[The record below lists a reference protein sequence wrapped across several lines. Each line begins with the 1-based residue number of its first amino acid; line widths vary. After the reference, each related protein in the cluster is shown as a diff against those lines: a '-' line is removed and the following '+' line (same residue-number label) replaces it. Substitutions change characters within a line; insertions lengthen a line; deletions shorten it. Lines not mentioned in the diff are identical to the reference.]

1 MSKFKSKLARRIMA
15 LILSGAMVMS
25 NLSLTGVGTVYAAEE
40 NETEI
45 VSETEDNSA
54 DVENTA
60 NNADGDES
68 EDENEP
74 LAPTT
79 VTVTVEKPSVTVKEE
94 NDNVIFSWEAVNVKE
109 DDDDK
114 TSEYT
119 IQYIVSLKQQ
129 KEDAAEIL
137 ETTEISSISVS
148 IAKTK
153 FTAEKEYTFTAKAT
167 AEKDNKKTE
176 SEVCSTTYTAPKDD
190 TESGETKL
198 SAPENVQAEVNSTK
212 DGIAVTWNTV
222 NDAMSYEV
230 TAKEQGESATAEVK
244 KTASTNS
251 VTFAF
256 TGTDSLTRGKSYKF
270 SVVAKKGDV
279 TSEASAETDAVTV
292 PNETVNPNP
301 PQTGENTTNVTFD
314 ATTLKPTGT
323 SGALGNVTTADLT
336 EAQQAVMTITGT
348 VKQKKASSS
357 SATDVDSVEIDKSNG
372 SIDITIEG
380 TGEIKAT
387 LFSTGKGKNSLYA
400 LFKDGEVV
408 TPPSSETTDTNGYS
422 TASEGLA
429 SAKTVTYSD
438 LEAGTYKLACAPNTA
453 NALRV
458 SKIVITDVVSSGE
471 PSERGNWSSDVDA
484 PQIMDPVYDVSQKDT
499 KISVKVKGVINKTGV
514 GADKLTVKMFDTNT
528 INDDTTPIDTVTF
541 SSNTA
546 ADDEGNHYS
555 TAEFT
560 PKASGNYYFQAVLER
575 SVDTDT
581 DYTPKTATTSTA
593 VEFSLPLNKPV
604 ISKADFEIAD
614 EKGII
619 TLEWNKVTEADYYI
633 VRSVYADDTNA
644 STIIADVKVE
654 ASETPTATIADLA
667 VGSKVKVSVQ
677 AFRGTAEEPA
687 EIDQSEESAQRTVEI
702 EGEVVIPEG
711 TKIFESKKLT
721 SWTATAKNYVNLTE
735 DGYFKFMAKDASDLR
750 FSNSD
755 GKEFTFD
762 DGYTTS
768 QVLKFGGKYESTNY
782 KWIEFTT
789 TTSVEVKVWWNAG
802 GNGRTIALYKGDAGL
817 EKEDLEKEL
826 QQGETG
832 ESGKSYIQTFK
843 IDEAGTYRIAPS
855 IKIGNGDSR
864 IAKIQVTEVAP
875 ARSESIDI
883 SNGLKQGTV
892 YGSADF
898 VTLEVL
904 EDMKAS
910 AIADGKE
917 IEGEKYFASIQ
928 GISNAKPDAG
938 AIPTSGAAFKIT
950 AYMDANVTFV
960 TGAAAG
966 KKWHVVRESDQKEI
980 ASGKEIPEGKI
991 KFRVQ
996 PGQTYYFYADG
1007 SKVKAYAITM
1017 EEYKV
1022 IIRDDWSTIAPPVI
1036 KTHTLKADG
1045 GTNTIELTVEGAIGE
1060 TTGDEIAVEMYN
1072 VNDPD
1077 TVVTTVASGAK
1088 GSSRTVTFKPS
1099 ESGSYFFKA
1108 FLSRNAEESPD
1119 NPDEEIVFDD
1129 KESPRYPAEGG
1140 VEFAYALQPPLIS
1153 AVTNLG
1159 AGEDGKG
1166 AIEVDW
1172 GKASEATGY
1181 EVLVTDALGN
1191 PAGTE
1196 LKTNQ
1201 ILDAEGNVTKEAETI
1216 GNVSGLTVGETY
1228 KVQVCAVRTVGE
1240 TTDKSSYSDATEITI
1255 TSDKKLKW
1263 SFSASGSSTSL
1274 SKTSK
1279 KLAGYQDPD
1288 GNPKNGYHKEST
1300 ADNDFDVEVWSVDG
1314 AGKVVPA
1321 TTDGLAF
1328 YYTELNPN
1336 DTNFTLTAT
1345 AHVEQWTYSNG
1356 QDGFGLMV
1364 SDTVGEHGNGDYVW
1378 TNCYQNVVSKIEF
1391 RWDGDKPGDY
1401 SDVSLPR
1408 YSMKLGVGATEKI
1421 GATAKDIED
1430 IWSGAISQPKIWSSS
1445 QHSIDSS
1452 VTHLPAGTYNIV
1464 GKATNQEKVEGN
1476 VDRNGKILNNATDS
1490 FENMQVDFDLILQKN
1505 NNGYKLSYTNKDTGV
1520 TLEKQFYGTD
1530 VLNQIE
1536 SDKIY
1541 VGVFAGRNADVTFK
1555 NVHLDTYS
1563 PEADEPAQ
1571 EQEMKYINLMTS
1583 IGSAS
1588 TSNTSDYDL
1597 VFSSNWDGKLEIRN
1611 SDNVVVGKADVTGS
1625 LDTVLDQLEDGDDNK
1640 DTKAHVEIS
1649 GLNIGSN
1656 VLTATFT
1663 PSKDMKNPPAYT
1675 ALASYDPVT
1684 IVHTVDYRKYG
1695 NNNSILYVAQN
1706 GKSSGTGT
1714 KADPLDIFTAI
1725 KYVQPGQKIF
1735 LAGGRY
1741 ALNKTISI
1749 ARGINGE
1756 EGKMIYMMA
1765 DPEAEERPVFDF
1777 QKRVTGMTLGGNY
1790 WYFKGFDVTGSLDGQ
1805 KGIQLSGSHNVLDQ
1819 INTYKNGNTG
1829 IQVSGSGNDTYKYW
1843 PSYNYILNCTSYLNS
1858 DAGYEDADGFAAKL
1872 TIGSGNVFDG
1882 CIAAYNADDG
1892 WDLFAKIESGQI
1904 GSVTIKNSIAYK
1916 NGYVLVD
1923 AKTKELSLSGEETD
1937 AGNGNGFKMGGDG
1950 LPGGSIYDDYYKE
1963 TGKFKG
1969 HILENSLAFENK
1981 SKGFDSNSC
1990 PNNKIYN
1997 SISFNNKGGNVE
2009 LYTYNNVQ
2017 ETDYKVENVLSF
2029 RTKYTSVIDKISPK
2043 GGQITD
2049 KSAFINE
2056 KTYLWNQRP
2065 NASINKNGIRVNKS
2079 WFKSVTFEGTKASSY
2094 KLFGRNADG
2103 SIDRNGFMEI
2113 DIEKMTADIEAQ
2125 GHTMEESGLDAG
2137 NLGLKPTVSPTDEE
2151 LKGDSEETS
2160 GDISAGAGSIT
2171 DDDNSGDLY
2180 EEEQENAEKHGIVVV
2195 QDADVSYTGTAV
2207 KPEIRV
2213 YLNGKRFSDYSVSY
2227 KNNINAYVEGNANYS
2242 DIPDE
2247 KRPQMILK
2255 LKGAYREDYI
2265 YYFDI
2270 LPVDIGN
2277 KALVAAPDIAVDK
2290 AQVPKVVLTHNGKKL
2305 SLGKDFNVYTEE
2317 VKTNEDGTTETTYN
2331 PLGKTSLSK
2340 NTTLKAEGI
2349 GNYAGEVKISFIM
2362 VDTSKLKLMSKAKIK
2377 LAASTYTYTGSEIVP
2392 DITLDGTPLALA
2404 KVIEKGKDE
2413 NGNEIDVETDVY
2425 AKDADGNYYDKSGL
2439 YTVRIANGTEVG
2451 KATVTVTAKTIVPPT
2466 VEEGTEAPAT
2476 PTVVYAGSTT
2486 AAFTINKAPIK
2497 IDNIVFVSQK
2507 DKKETI
2513 GKNIVLTEQTYTG
2526 SARVQQG
2533 TFKVVIDGTEFSG
2546 IAAGSR
2552 DINKVDR
2559 NTNLYLYNYTYQYKN
2574 NIEAGNASVIIK
2586 GIHNCTGSVTLKFKI
2601 TPASA
2606 GTAKQ
2611 YRKPYTEK
2619 GADGNV
2625 TEIRPEKL
2633 TGTGLEVV
2641 YDYDVTY
2648 VSSGAKPA
2656 VSVYYNGNGV
2666 SKKNF
2671 AIAYKNNR
2679 NAGDMA
2685 QAIITWKGGLK
2696 GAAPTTLEYKISK
2709 CKLEDNVYV
2718 KSISDVFTNGKTS
2731 VPASELDKS
2740 KAVIMNVKTKLS
2752 VNRDYT
2758 LEYEYDEYGSDLKAV
2773 PAKNADGTEIEGV
2786 INRKIYDSTDK
2797 NARKNPIYVPKTGL
2811 DVAVYIK
2818 PVSGGRVD
2826 NYETSTDGGRVKVAD
2841 IRIAYFD
2848 IAKANIKLIDPATGK
2863 TPILYYN
2870 DKTELASMSNSLS
2883 DATLNQLDS
2892 KYIQIYHA
2900 AYAKEYGS
2908 GAKDYYV
2915 KLTDF
2920 GKKTGD
2926 GYTYDK
2932 TATGAVSAGTQKVTF
2947 YGTGLFGGNKV
2958 FKYKLEKKTYNIS
2971 KAIVD
2976 TKTGIYL
2983 ASDEYLALTDNSKI
2997 SKELQASLEAQ
3008 LTKAFEGKI
3017 TNVNGINAVLA
3028 SDRYICTYDIKD
3040 LANCKS
3046 GKAITVIIKGTNSY
3060 SGIKKVKIKAKMIS
3074 SNLGKASVSAV
3085 TVEAPKDDIADGI
3098 VFGKDDS
3105 ALNKAIA
3112 GKIKVDDYTLTYGV
3126 DYTEND
3132 AEYIVFAKDEE
3143 GNYIVDAAGE
3153 TMMDENGE
3161 VIKDE
3166 NGNPIKY
3173 KVVRKYTGY
3182 YNNNAVSTEET
3193 PAYVCI
3199 KGIGSFEGVLEVA
3212 VTIKEAEEK
3221 TAEQEIAKN

>member
-1 MSKFKSKLARRIMA
+1 MSKWKSKLARRIMA
-15 LILSGAMVMS
+15 IVLSGAMVMS
-25 NLSLTGVGTVYAAEE
+25 NMSAYAAELSTE
-40 NETEI
+40 PETEV
-45 VSETEDNSA
+45 VSEVEETAAADEQDA
-54 DVENTA
+54 DVSESS
-60 NNADGDES
+60 DEKS
-68 EDENEP
+68 NDEN
-74 LAPTT
+74 
-79 VTVTVEKPSVTVKEE
+79 
-94 NDNVIFSWEAVNVKE
+94 
-109 DDDDK
+109 
-114 TSEYT
+114 
-119 IQYIVSLKQQ
+119 
-129 KEDAAEIL
+129 
-137 ETTEISSISVS
+137 
-148 IAKTK
+148 
-153 FTAEKEYTFTAKAT
+153 
-167 AEKDNKKTE
+167 
-176 SEVCSTTYTAPKDD
+176 
-190 TESGETKL
+190 
-198 SAPENVQAEVNSTK
+198 
-212 DGIAVTWNTV
+212 
-222 NDAMSYEV
+222 
-230 TAKEQGESATAEVK
+230 
-244 KTASTNS
+244 
-251 VTFAF
+251 
-256 TGTDSLTRGKSYKF
+256 
-270 SVVAKKGDV
+270 
-279 TSEASAETDAVTV
+279 AETDAPVA
-292 PNETVNPNP
+292 ESS
-301 PQTGENTTNVTFD
+301 ESKSEE
-314 ATTLKPTGT
+314 ATTKDKDMEVVSTEDTKTDEEKPTESVETEEITDSITTEEGSTEEEATESATTEEEAESEKESVEDKDNKDDAVTEGSYILNPDTVFGTLETEISESSDKVVEPDNYFTILKNVKVDGT
-323 SGALGNVTTADLT
+323 SKKSFTIDSQKIEITNRIKFGGSTAVDSKGIKF
-336 EAQQAVMTITGT
+336 TIPDG
-348 VKQKKASSS
+348 KKASILLGANSS
-357 SATDVDSVEIDKSNG
+357 STSKGSGYAKLCKIVDGSMVDVEGTKHQFSDAGTVTWDDIESGTYVIAGYKPTATDSEYVATPQNLNVYYVRVVETATGGEETPSDRGDWGKVD
-372 SIDITIEG
+372 
-380 TGEIKAT
+380 
-387 LFSTGKGKNSLYA
+387 
-400 LFKDGEVV
+400 
-408 TPPSSETTDTNGYS
+408 
-422 TASEGLA
+422 
-429 SAKTVTYSD
+429 
-438 LEAGTYKLACAPNTA
+438 APE
-453 NALRV
+453 
-458 SKIVITDVVSSGE
+458 ITDVTY
-471 PSERGNWSSDVDA
+471 DA
-484 PQIMDPVYDVSQKDT
+484 SKKDT
-499 KISVKVKGVINKTGV
+499 DISVKVKGVINKDGE
-514 GADKLTVKMFDTNT
+514 GADKLTVAMYNTDTIGADTTAIETKTVTTNT
-528 INDDTTPIDTVTF
+528 T
-541 SSNTA
+541 

-555 TAEFT
+555 TVTFT
-560 PKASGNYYFQAVLER
+560 PNASGTYYFKATLER
-575 SVDTDT
+575 SVESDGEG
-581 DYTPKTATTSTA
+581 YTPKSNAA
-593 VEFSLPLNKPV
+593 ENLEAKKVEFKLPLKTPV
-604 ISKADFEIAD
+604 ISKADFEIAN
-614 EKGII
+614 EKGTI
-619 TLEWNKVTEADYYI
+619 TLEWGKVTEADYY
-633 VRSVYADDTNA
+633 VVHSVYADDANA
-644 STIIADVKVE
+644 ATTIADVKVE
-654 ASETPTATIADLA
+654 ASDAPTAKVADLA
-667 VGSKVKVSVQ
+667 VGSRVKVSVQ

-735 DGYFKFMAKDASDLR
+735 DGYFKFMAKDTSDLR

-789 TTSVEVKVWWNAG
+789 TTNVEVKVWWNAG

-832 ESGKSYIQTFK
+832 ENGKSYIQTFN

-875 ARSESIDI
+875 ARSDSIDI
-883 SNGLKQGTV
+883 SGGLKKGTV
-892 YGSADF
+892 YGSTDF

-910 AIADGKE
+910 PIADGKE
-917 IEGEKYFASIQ
+917 IEGVKYFTSIQ
-928 GISNAKPDAG
+928 GSNNAKPNAG
-938 AIPTSGAAFKIT
+938 AIPTAGAAFKIT

-966 KKWHVVRESDQKEI
+966 KKWHVVREADQKQI
-980 ASGKEIPEGKI
+980 AGGNEIPEGKI

-1007 SKVKAYAITM
+1007 SKVKAYAIAM

-1036 KTHTLKADG
+1036 KTHTLKKDG
-1045 GTNTIELTVEGAIGE
+1045 EANVIELTVEGAVGE
-1060 TTGDEIAVEMYN
+1060 KTGDEISVEMYN
-1072 VNDPD
+1072 VDDPNTIVA
-1077 TVVTTVASGAK
+1077 TVTSGAK
-1088 GSSRTVTFKPS
+1088 GSSRAITFKPS

-1108 FLSRNAEESPD
+1108 FLSRKAEESPD

-1140 VEFAYALQPPLIS
+1140 VEFAYALQPPLIT

-1181 EVLVTDALGN
+1181 EVLVKDAAGN

-1196 LKTNQ
+1196 LKTSQ
-1201 ILDAEGNVTKEAETI
+1201 TLDAEGNVTKEAETI
-1216 GNVSGLTVGETY
+1216 GNVNGLTVGETY
-1228 KVQVCAVRTVGE
+1228 QVQVCAVRTVGE
-1240 TTDKSSYSDATEITI
+1240 TTDKSSYSKAEEITI

-1274 SKTSK
+1274 ATTSK
-1279 KLAGYQDPD
+1279 KLAGYQDPK
-1288 GNPKNGYHKEST
+1288 GNPKNGYHKESI

-1391 RWDGDKPGDY
+1391 RWDGEKPGDY
-1401 SDVSLPR
+1401 SDVSLAR

-1421 GATAKDIED
+1421 GATAKDVED
-1430 IWSGAISQPKIWSSS
+1430 IWAGAISQPKIWSST
-1445 QHSIDSS
+1445 QHSIDYSM
-1452 VTHLPAGTYNIV
+1452 THLPAGTYNVV
-1464 GKATNQEKVEGN
+1464 GNATNQDKIEGN
-1476 VDRNGKILNNATDS
+1476 VDKNGKILNNATDS
-1490 FENMQVDFDLILQKN
+1490 FDNMQVDFDLILQKN

-1520 TLEKQFYGTD
+1520 TAEKQFYGTD

-1563 PEADEPAQ
+1563 PDQDEPAT
-1571 EQEMKYINLMTS
+1571 EQETEYINLMTS
-1583 IGSAS
+1583 ISS
-1588 TSNTSDYDL
+1588 PITSNTSDYDL
-1597 VFSSNWDGKLEIRN
+1597 VFSSNWDGELEIRN
-1611 SDNVVVGKADVTGS
+1611 SDNVVVGKANVTGS
-1625 LDTVLDQLEDGDDNK
+1625 LDTVLDQLEDGDDKK

-1663 PSKDMKNPPAYT
+1663 PSKDMKNPPSYT
-1675 ALASYDPVT
+1675 ELTSYAPVT

-1706 GKSSGTGT
+1706 GKSSATGT

-1765 DPEAEERPVFDF
+1765 DPEATERPVFDF
-1777 QKRVTGMTLGGNY
+1777 QKRVTGMTLGGDY

-1904 GSVTIKNSIAYK
+1904 GSVTIRNSIAYK
-1916 NGYVLVD
+1916 NGYVLID
-1923 AKTKELSLSGEETD
+1923 AKTKELSLNGEETD

-1950 LPGGSIYDDYYKE
+1950 LPGGSIYDLDDEGKPYYD
-1963 TGKFKG
+1963 THGKFKG

-2029 RTKYTSVIDKISPK
+2029 RTKYTSVIDKIDPK

-2065 NASINKNGIRVNKS
+2065 NASINKNNIRVNKS
-2079 WFKSVTFEGTKASSY
+2079 WFKSVTFEGTKASNY

-2103 SIDRNGFMEI
+2103 SINRNGFMEI
-2113 DIEKMTADIEAQ
+2113 DIAKMTADIEAQ
-2125 GHTMEESGLDAG
+2125 GHTMADSGLDAD
-2137 NLGLKPTVSPTDEE
+2137 NLGLKPTVSPSDEE
-2151 LKGDSEETS
+2151 LKGDSEETP
-2160 GDISAGAGSIT
+2160 GDISAGSGSIT
-2171 DDDNSGDLY
+2171 DDDNSNEY
-2180 EEEQENAEKHGIVVV
+2180 YTEEQENKDKHGIVVV
-2195 QDADVSYTGTAV
+2195 QDADVFYTGIAV
-2207 KPEIRV
+2207 RPEIRV

-2227 KNNINAYVEGNANYS
+2227 RNNINAYVEGNANYS

-2255 LKGAYREDYI
+2255 LKGAYKEDYI

-2290 AQVPKVVLTHNGKKL
+2290 AQVPKVALTHNGKKL

-2331 PLGKTSLSK
+2331 PLGKTPLSE
-2340 NTTLKAEGI
+2340 NTTLKVEGI
-2349 GNYAGEVKISFIM
+2349 GNYAGEAKISFM
-2362 VDTSKLKLMSKAKIK
+2362 VVDTSKLKLMSKAKIK

-2392 DITLDGTPLALA
+2392 DITLDGTPLELA
-2404 KVIEKGKDE
+2404 KVIEKDKDE

-2425 AKDADGNYYDKSGL
+2425 AKDANGNYYDKSGL

-2451 KATVTVTAKTIVPPT
+2451 KATVMVTAKVIVPPT

-2476 PTVVYAGSTT
+2476 PPAVYAGSTT

-2507 DKKETI
+2507 DKTETV
-2513 GKNIVLTEQTYTG
+2513 GKSIVLSNQTYTG

-2533 TFKVVIDGTEFSG
+2533 SFKVVIDGTEFSG

-2552 DINKVDR
+2552 DINKVDSDTR
-2559 NTNLYLYNYTYQYKN
+2559 LYLYNFTYEYKS
-2574 NIEAGNASVIIK
+2574 NIEAGNANVIIK
-2586 GIHNCTGSVTLKFKI
+2586 GIHNCTGSVTLRYKI
-2601 TPASA
+2601 DPATA
-2606 GTAKQ
+2606 GTVKL

-2619 GADGNV
+2619 DADGNV
-2625 TEIRPEKL
+2625 NVIRPEKL

-2671 AIAYKNNR
+2671 TVAYKNNK
-2679 NAGDMA
+2679 NAGDTA
-2685 QAIITWKGGLK
+2685 QATITWKGGLK
-2696 GAAPTTLEYKISK
+2696 GTAPTTLEYKVSK
-2709 CKLEDNVYV
+2709 CKLEDNISV

-2740 KAVIMNVKTKLS
+2740 KAVIMNAKTRLS
-2752 VNRDYT
+2752 ANRDYT
-2758 LEYEYDEYGSDLKAV
+2758 LEYEYDEYSSDLKAV
-2773 PAKNADGTEIEGV
+2773 WAKNEDGTDIEGV

-2797 NARKNPIYVPKTGL
+2797 NAKKNPIYVPETGL

-2826 NYETSTDGGRVKVAD
+2826 NYETNVEGGRVKVAD

-2848 IAKANIKLIDPATGK
+2848 IAKANIRLIDPATGRA
-2863 TPILYYN
+2863 PILYYN
-2870 DKTELASMSNSLS
+2870 DKTELPSMSNTLS

-2900 AYAKEYGS
+2900 AYAKQFGN

-2920 GKKTGD
+2920 GKKKGD

-2932 TATGAVSAGTQKVTF
+2932 AATGAVSAGSQKVTF
-2947 YGTGLFGGNKV
+2947 YGTGLFGGSKV

-3008 LTKAFEGKI
+3008 LTKAFEGRIK
-3017 TNVNGINAVLA
+3017 NVNGIDKVLA
-3028 SDRYICTYDIKD
+3028 SDRYICKYDIKD
-3040 LANCKS
+3040 FANCKN

-3060 SGIKKVKIKAKMIS
+3060 SGTKKVKIMAKMIS
-3074 SNLGKASVSAV
+3074 SDLSKASVSAV
-3085 TVEAPKDDIADGI
+3085 TAEAPKDDIANGI
-3098 VFGKDDS
+3098 VFGENDS
-3105 ALNKAIA
+3105 ALNKAFA
-3112 GKIKVDDYTLTYGV
+3112 EKIKVEDYTLTYGV
-3126 DYTEND
+3126 DYTVND
-3132 AEYIVFAKDEE
+3132 AEYIAFATDEQ
-3143 GNYIVDAAGE
+3143 GNYIVDANGE
-3153 TMMDENGE
+3153 TMMDANGE
-3161 VIKDE
+3161 VVKDE

-3173 KVVRKYTGY
+3173 KVLRKYTGY
-3182 YNNNAVSTEET
+3182 YNNNAASTEET
-3193 PAYVCI
+3193 PAYICI
-3199 KGIGSFEGVLEVA
+3199 KGIGGFEGVLEVPF
-3212 VTIKEAEEK
+3212 TIKEAEEK
-3221 TAEQEIAKN
+3221 TEEQKFVKN

>member
-1 MSKFKSKLARRIMA
+1 MSKWKSKLARRIMA
-15 LILSGAMVMS
+15 IVLSGAMVMS
-25 NLSLTGVGTVYAAEE
+25 NMSAYAAELSTE
-40 NETEI
+40 PETEV
-45 VSETEDNSA
+45 VSEVEETAAADEQDA
-54 DVENTA
+54 DVSESS
-60 NNADGDES
+60 DEKS
-68 EDENEP
+68 NDEN
-74 LAPTT
+74 
-79 VTVTVEKPSVTVKEE
+79 
-94 NDNVIFSWEAVNVKE
+94 
-109 DDDDK
+109 
-114 TSEYT
+114 
-119 IQYIVSLKQQ
+119 
-129 KEDAAEIL
+129 
-137 ETTEISSISVS
+137 
-148 IAKTK
+148 
-153 FTAEKEYTFTAKAT
+153 
-167 AEKDNKKTE
+167 
-176 SEVCSTTYTAPKDD
+176 
-190 TESGETKL
+190 
-198 SAPENVQAEVNSTK
+198 
-212 DGIAVTWNTV
+212 
-222 NDAMSYEV
+222 
-230 TAKEQGESATAEVK
+230 
-244 KTASTNS
+244 
-251 VTFAF
+251 
-256 TGTDSLTRGKSYKF
+256 
-270 SVVAKKGDV
+270 
-279 TSEASAETDAVTV
+279 AETDAPVA
-292 PNETVNPNP
+292 ESS
-301 PQTGENTTNVTFD
+301 ES
-314 ATTLKPTGT
+314 ATTKAETEEATEDVVETEDASETRTET
-323 SGALGNVTTADLT
+323 SVETETNT
-336 EAQQAVMTITGT
+336 EAVESTVDESETESVEETTTEVETETEEDTIKEDVKEEPKAYDQGEWVDNKRTTKWDFTVFSKKQTLNATTPVNGLLSINKGQADWKSDTTHGGILSIQNT
-348 VKQKKASSS
+348 KASSDGSVTAVNEELGKGDLKLAIPLDNDTTSVDMSFTLS
-357 SATDVDSVEIDKSNG
+357 SKSNKRMIGIGSETNWLAISHNTSSTGQKVKEVKITIGTSEVATYTYSTIENSQTLEFETKEDGSKWLYVIVGDVDKASTGETKFR
-372 SIDITIEG
+372 DITIIETKTSG
-380 TGEIKAT
+380 GEET
-387 LFSTGKGKNSLYA
+387 PSDRGDWGK
-400 LFKDGEVV
+400 
-408 TPPSSETTDTNGYS
+408 
-422 TASEGLA
+422 
-429 SAKTVTYSD
+429 
-438 LEAGTYKLACAPNTA
+438 
-453 NALRV
+453 
-458 SKIVITDVVSSGE
+458 
-471 PSERGNWSSDVDA
+471 VDA
-484 PQIMDPVYDVSQKDT
+484 PEIADVTYDASKKDT
-499 KISVKVKGVINKTGV
+499 DISVKVKGVINKDGE
-514 GADKLTVKMFDTNT
+514 GADKLTVAMYNTDTIGADTTAIETKTVTTNT
-528 INDDTTPIDTVTF
+528 T
-541 SSNTA
+541 

-555 TAEFT
+555 TVTFT
-560 PKASGNYYFQAVLER
+560 PNASGTYYFKATLER
-575 SVDTDT
+575 SVESDGEG
-581 DYTPKTATTSTA
+581 YTPKSNTAENLEA
-593 VEFSLPLNKPV
+593 KKVEFKLPLKTPV
-604 ISKADFEIAD
+604 ISKADFEIAN
-614 EKGII
+614 EKGTI
-619 TLEWNKVTEADYYI
+619 TLEWGKVTEADYY
-633 VRSVYADDTNA
+633 VVHSVYADDANA
-644 STIIADVKVE
+644 ATTIADVKVE
-654 ASETPTATIADLA
+654 ASDAPTAKVADLA
-667 VGSKVKVSVQ
+667 VGSRVKVSVQ

-687 EIDQSEESAQRTVEI
+687 EIDQSEESTQKTVDI

-711 TKIFESKKLT
+711 TKIFEAKKLT
-721 SWTATAKNYVNLTE
+721 ELSATASLQE
-735 DGYFKFMAKDASDLR
+735 IPLDDDGYFVLVARK
-750 FSNSD
+750 
-755 GKEFTFD
+755 GKPKLAEVDPEFEFN
-762 DGYTTS
+762 DGYITAKLA
-768 QVLKFGGKYESTNY
+768 QFGGAWQDTGSDQGN
-782 KWIEFTT
+782 WIQFTT
-789 TTSVEVKVWWNAG
+789 ETSVDVKVWWQSTNDT
-802 GNGRTIALYKGDAGL
+802 RTVALFDTTMKELQTGDAGTKDPSIAEFSIE
-817 EKEDLEKEL
+817 EK
-826 QQGETG
+826 
-832 ESGKSYIQTFK
+832 
-843 IDEAGTYRIAPS
+843 GTYRIAS
-855 IKIGNGDSR
+855 SAKTGAKGDIR

-875 ARSESIDI
+875 ARSDSIDI
-883 SNGLKQGTV
+883 SGGLKKGTV
-892 YGSADF
+892 YGSTDF

-910 AIADGKE
+910 PIADGKE
-917 IEGEKYFASIQ
+917 IEGVKYFTSIQ
-928 GISNAKPDAG
+928 GSNNAKPNAG
-938 AIPTSGAAFKIT
+938 AIPTAGAAFKIT

-966 KKWHVVRESDQKEI
+966 KKWHVVREADQKQI
-980 ASGKEIPEGKI
+980 AGGNEIPEGKI

-1007 SKVKAYAITM
+1007 SKVKAYAIAM

-1036 KTHTLKADG
+1036 KTHTLKKDG
-1045 GTNTIELTVEGAIGE
+1045 EANVIELTVEGAVGE
-1060 TTGDEIAVEMYN
+1060 KTGDEISVEMYN
-1072 VNDPD
+1072 VDDPNTIVA
-1077 TVVTTVASGAK
+1077 TVTSGAK
-1088 GSSRTVTFKPS
+1088 GSSRAITFKPS

-1108 FLSRNAEESPD
+1108 FLSRKAEESPD

-1140 VEFAYALQPPLIS
+1140 VEFAYALQPPLIT

-1181 EVLVTDALGN
+1181 EVLVKDAAGN

-1196 LKTNQ
+1196 LKTSQ
-1201 ILDAEGNVTKEAETI
+1201 TLDAEGNVTKEAETI
-1216 GNVSGLTVGETY
+1216 GNVNGLTVGETY
-1228 KVQVCAVRTVGE
+1228 QVQVCAVRTVGE
-1240 TTDKSSYSDATEITI
+1240 TTDKSSYSKAEEITI

-1274 SKTSK
+1274 ATTSK
-1279 KLAGYQDPD
+1279 KLAGYQDPK
-1288 GNPKNGYHKEST
+1288 GNPKNGYHKESI

-1391 RWDGDKPGDY
+1391 RWDGEKPGDY
-1401 SDVSLPR
+1401 SDVSLAR

-1421 GATAKDIED
+1421 GATAKDVED
-1430 IWSGAISQPKIWSSS
+1430 IWAGAISQPKIWSST
-1445 QHSIDSS
+1445 QHSIDYSM
-1452 VTHLPAGTYNIV
+1452 THLPAGTYNVV
-1464 GKATNQEKVEGN
+1464 GNATNQDKIEGN
-1476 VDRNGKILNNATDS
+1476 VDKNGKILNNATDS
-1490 FENMQVDFDLILQKN
+1490 FDNMQVDFDLILQKN

-1520 TLEKQFYGTD
+1520 TAEKQFYGTD

-1563 PEADEPAQ
+1563 PDQDEPAT
-1571 EQEMKYINLMTS
+1571 EQETEYINLMTS
-1583 IGSAS
+1583 ISS
-1588 TSNTSDYDL
+1588 PITSNTSDYDL
-1597 VFSSNWDGKLEIRN
+1597 VFSSNWDGELEIRN
-1611 SDNVVVGKADVTGS
+1611 SDNVVVGKANVTGS
-1625 LDTVLDQLEDGDDNK
+1625 LDTVLDQLEDGDDKK

-1663 PSKDMKNPPAYT
+1663 PSKDMKNPPSYT
-1675 ALASYDPVT
+1675 ELTSYAPVT

-1706 GKSSGTGT
+1706 GKSSATGT

-1765 DPEAEERPVFDF
+1765 DPEATERPVFDF
-1777 QKRVTGMTLGGNY
+1777 QKRVTGMTLGGDY

-1904 GSVTIKNSIAYK
+1904 GSVTIRNSIAYK
-1916 NGYVLVD
+1916 NGYVLID
-1923 AKTKELSLSGEETD
+1923 AKTKELSLNGEETD

-1950 LPGGSIYDDYYKE
+1950 LPGGSIYDLDDEGKPYYD
-1963 TGKFKG
+1963 THGKFKG

-2029 RTKYTSVIDKISPK
+2029 RTKYTSVIDKIDPK

-2065 NASINKNGIRVNKS
+2065 NASINKNNIRVNKS
-2079 WFKSVTFEGTKASSY
+2079 WFKSVTFEGTKASNY

-2103 SIDRNGFMEI
+2103 SINRNGFMEI
-2113 DIEKMTADIEAQ
+2113 DIAKMTADIEAQ
-2125 GHTMEESGLDAG
+2125 GHTMADSGLDAD
-2137 NLGLKPTVSPTDEE
+2137 NLGLKPTVSPSDEE
-2151 LKGDSEETS
+2151 LKGDSEETP
-2160 GDISAGAGSIT
+2160 GDISAGSGSIT
-2171 DDDNSGDLY
+2171 DDDNSNEY
-2180 EEEQENAEKHGIVVV
+2180 YTEEQENKDKHGIVVV
-2195 QDADVSYTGTAV
+2195 QDADVFYTGIAV
-2207 KPEIRV
+2207 RPEIRV

-2227 KNNINAYVEGNANYS
+2227 RNNINAYVEGNANYS

-2255 LKGAYREDYI
+2255 LKGAYKEDYI

-2290 AQVPKVVLTHNGKKL
+2290 AQVPKVALTHNGKKL

-2331 PLGKTSLSK
+2331 PLGKTPLSE
-2340 NTTLKAEGI
+2340 NTTLKVEGI
-2349 GNYAGEVKISFIM
+2349 GNYAGEAKISFM
-2362 VDTSKLKLMSKAKIK
+2362 VVDTSKLKLMSKAKIK

-2392 DITLDGTPLALA
+2392 DITLDGTPLELA
-2404 KVIEKGKDE
+2404 KVIEKDKDE

-2425 AKDADGNYYDKSGL
+2425 AKDANGNYYDKSGL

-2451 KATVTVTAKTIVPPT
+2451 KATVMVTAKVIVPPT

-2476 PTVVYAGSTT
+2476 PTAVYAGSTT

-2507 DKKETI
+2507 DKTETV
-2513 GKNIVLTEQTYTG
+2513 GKSIVLTNQTYTG

-2533 TFKVVIDGTEFSG
+2533 SFKVVIDGTEFSG

-2552 DINKVDR
+2552 DINKVDSDTR
-2559 NTNLYLYNYTYQYKN
+2559 LYLYNFTYEYKS
-2574 NIEAGNASVIIK
+2574 NIEAGNANVIIK
-2586 GIHNCTGSVTLKFKI
+2586 GIHNCTGSVTLRYKI
-2601 TPASA
+2601 DPATA
-2606 GTAKQ
+2606 GTVKL

-2619 GADGNV
+2619 DADGNV
-2625 TEIRPEKL
+2625 NVIRPEKL

-2671 AIAYKNNR
+2671 TVAYKNNK
-2679 NAGDMA
+2679 NAGDTA
-2685 QAIITWKGGLK
+2685 QATITWKGGLK
-2696 GAAPTTLEYKISK
+2696 GTAPTTLEYKVSK
-2709 CKLEDNVYV
+2709 CKLEDNISV

-2740 KAVIMNVKTKLS
+2740 KAVIMNAKTRLS
-2752 VNRDYT
+2752 ANRDYT
-2758 LEYEYDEYGSDLKAV
+2758 LEYEYDEYSSDLKAV
-2773 PAKNADGTEIEGV
+2773 WAKNEDGTDIEGV

-2797 NARKNPIYVPKTGL
+2797 NAKKNPIYVPETGL

-2826 NYETSTDGGRVKVAD
+2826 NYETNVEGGRVKVAD

-2848 IAKANIKLIDPATGK
+2848 IAKANIRLIDPATGRA
-2863 TPILYYN
+2863 PILYYN
-2870 DKTELASMSNSLS
+2870 DKTELPSMSNTLS

-2900 AYAKEYGS
+2900 AYAKQFGN

-2920 GKKTGD
+2920 GKKKGD

-2932 TATGAVSAGTQKVTF
+2932 AATGAVSAGSQKVTF
-2947 YGTGLFGGNKV
+2947 YGTGLFGGSKV

-3008 LTKAFEGKI
+3008 LTKAFEGRIK
-3017 TNVNGINAVLA
+3017 NVNGIDKVLA
-3028 SDRYICTYDIKD
+3028 SDRYICKYDIKD
-3040 LANCKS
+3040 FANCKN

-3060 SGIKKVKIKAKMIS
+3060 SGTKKVKIMAKMIS
-3074 SNLGKASVSAV
+3074 SDLSKASVSAV
-3085 TVEAPKDDIADGI
+3085 TAEAPKDDIANGI
-3098 VFGKDDS
+3098 VFGENDS
-3105 ALNKAIA
+3105 ALNKAFA
-3112 GKIKVDDYTLTYGV
+3112 EKIKVEDYTLTYGV
-3126 DYTEND
+3126 DYTVND
-3132 AEYIVFAKDEE
+3132 AEYIAFATDEQ
-3143 GNYIVDAAGE
+3143 GNYIVDANGE
-3153 TMMDENGE
+3153 TMMDANGE
-3161 VIKDE
+3161 VVKDE

-3173 KVVRKYTGY
+3173 KVLRKYTGY
-3182 YNNNAVSTEET
+3182 YNNNAASTEET
-3193 PAYVCI
+3193 PAYICI
-3199 KGIGSFEGVLEVA
+3199 KGIGGFEGVLEVPF
-3212 VTIKEAEEK
+3212 TIKETEEK
-3221 TAEQEIAKN
+3221 TEEQKFVKN